1 MDLWT
6 ELARRLE
13 ADVVVADLGRGSIEA
28 QLQAVR
34 SGEADMAISAIA
46 MTPAREELVDFSA
59 AYFDSGLQ
67 IMVRPGAGSAWRAAL
82 AAVLSPAIAQIL
94 LAASVV
100 VLVLANLLWLVE
112 RRGNPYFQRG
122 YVRGVLEGRWGVMLI
137 IAPASMANARIMVP

>member
-6 ELARRLE
+6 ELARRLA

-59 AYFDSGLQ
+59 AYFIPAYRSWCD
-67 IMVRPGAGSAWRAAL
+67 PGPAA
-82 AAVLSPAIAQIL
+82 
-94 LAASVV
+94 
-100 VLVLANLLWLVE
+100 
-112 RRGNPYFQRG
+112 
-122 YVRGVLEGRWGVMLI
+122 RGV
-137 IAPASMANARIMVP
+137 PH

>member
-1 MDLWT
+1 
-6 ELARRLE
+6 
-13 ADVVVADLGRGSIEA
+13 
-28 QLQAVR
+28 
-34 SGEADMAISAIA
+34 
-46 MTPAREELVDFSA
+46 
-59 AYFDSGLQ
+59 
-67 IMVRPGAGSAWRAAL
+67 MVRPGAGSAWRAAL